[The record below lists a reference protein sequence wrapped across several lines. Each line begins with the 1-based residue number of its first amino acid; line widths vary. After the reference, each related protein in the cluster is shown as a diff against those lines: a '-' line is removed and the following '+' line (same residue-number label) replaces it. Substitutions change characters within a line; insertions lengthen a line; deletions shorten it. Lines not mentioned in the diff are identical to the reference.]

1 MANCV
6 MLVFCS
12 VGWQI
17 VLCCVTLLSF
27 VLRQS
32 QSVLSLE
39 ISIIR
44 NLMILILIKLYYSLK
59 KSIIVV
65 ITNPCENE
73 MCIILLNVHL

>member
-1 MANCV
+1 

-27 VLRQS
+27 VFC
-32 QSVLSLE
+32 VLSLE

-59 KSIIVV
+59 KNIIVV
-65 ITNPCENE
+65 RTNPCKNE
-73 MCIILLNVHL
+73 VCIILLNVHL